1 MGASP
6 GLAAVLGHRMG
17 LLGQSFHSAT
27 QAFLDQ
33 YEVSDACPL
42 PLRRHLFFLL
52 FVVVFF
58 VFLSF

>member
-1 MGASP
+1 
-6 GLAAVLGHRMG
+6 MG

-52 FVVVFF
+52 FVFFFF